1 MRRLMSGNKLNFV
14 SFSIIIIAIIAI
26 LVVIL
31 LQALKI
37 TKQEYN
43 IESQSAFLYDY
54 EYNPIEVEGT
64 ATIMLKWDGN
74 YYLKAKNKETYKLGK
89 QTILNS
95 SNKKQVDIYGK
106 IYQIKT
112 DGSVLKL
119 TGNTK
124 ITDFSQD
131 ALFKLADRKY
141 VITSNSI
148 VNETGKLNT
157 QKYLIINLDK
167 AGNTYLLNNELNA
180 KTINPMIIKT
190 PTFEFDVANEKLIYN
205 ETQIDLKKII
215 GSTNQYK
222 EVENIEIASED
233 KDDQN
238 QQNIGQIQNNNI
250 TNNNNQNVE
259 NNNNNNINI
268 NNNNNSNNNISNDV
282 TDNDKEDIELAKS
295 ASIRGITP
303 TSVGLIANYN
313 IQDPES
319 KYQTVSLEIDGDI
332 SKTIALNK
340 NETKYTVTGL
350 TPNSDYKVTL
360 VTTQVIEG
368 EYVETVEDVITIKTE
383 PLYITLNVTKVTTNK
398 IYFTLKIDK
407 NYVFDSSDIS
417 LYVDGDKKQ
426 TLNVDIDE
434 AISENGYTGSFDYVY
449 GDMSVIKLE
458 NIFYDGE
465 TQNINISTKFKN

>member
-233 KDDQN
+233 EKNETHQN
-238 QQNIGQIQNNNI
+238 QEQIQNNNI
-250 TNNNNQNVE
+250 TNNNTQT
-259 NNNNNNINI
+259 NNNNNQNIENNSNINI
-268 NNNNNSNNNISNDV
+268 NGNNNNKRLSC
-282 TDNDKEDIELAKS
+282 
-295 ASIRGITP
+295 
-303 TSVGLIANYN
+303 
-313 IQDPES
+313 
-319 KYQTVSLEIDGDI
+319 
-332 SKTIALNK
+332 
-340 NETKYTVTGL
+340 
-350 TPNSDYKVTL
+350 
-360 VTTQVIEG
+360 
-368 EYVETVEDVITIKTE
+368 
-383 PLYITLNVTKVTTNK
+383 
-398 IYFTLKIDK
+398 
-407 NYVFDSSDIS
+407 
-417 LYVDGDKKQ
+417 
-426 TLNVDIDE
+426 
-434 AISENGYTGSFDYVY
+434 
-449 GDMSVIKLE
+449 
-458 NIFYDGE
+458 
-465 TQNINISTKFKN
+465 